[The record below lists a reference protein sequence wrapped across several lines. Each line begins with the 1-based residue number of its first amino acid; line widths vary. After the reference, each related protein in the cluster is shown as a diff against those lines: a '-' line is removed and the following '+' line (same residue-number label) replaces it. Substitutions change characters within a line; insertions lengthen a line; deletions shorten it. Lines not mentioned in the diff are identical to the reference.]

1 MSEFWENHK
10 LTVFAVIALAIATFA
25 SVIVVPETQQVVIIR
40 TGDPVRTYNRYL
52 PNVPFGQTNTG
63 LRFRIPMFERAQ
75 FIDKRVLDIDM
86 ERQEVLS
93 SDQQRL
99 QVDAYVRYRIIN
111 PIRMVQNAGSEE
123 NVALQLQ
130 PILASVLR
138 QELGR
143 RTFASMLTA
152 ERGAA
157 MSNIR
162 NTLDREARE
171 YGAQVI
177 DVRIKRADLPDGT
190 PLDAAF
196 RRMKSN
202 SPARW
207 CLAGVIVA
215 WGLLACLPSSAA
227 TLEELDALSDVSADE
242 AAGIAAA
249 QAQAESGAY
258 LQALA
263 TLERV
268 LAVHP
273 ESAEARLIHAA
284 YLCQIDDK
292 RGGLVEIGKLKD
304 KRYEDGVLDRAR
316 AMCGRA
322 G

>member
-52 PNVPFGQTNTG
+52 ANVPFGQTNTG

-196 RRMKSN
+196 RRMETNRKQVAETIR
-202 SPARW
+202 ARGFKDAQIVR
-207 CLAGVIVA
+207 AGA
-215 WGLLACLPSSAA
+215 
-227 TLEELDALSDVSADE
+227 DAE
-242 AAGIAAA
+242 AARI
-249 QAQAESGAY
+249 Y
-258 LQALA
+258 
-263 TLERV
+263 
-268 LAVHP
+268 
-273 ESAEARLIHAA
+273 AEAYGKDPDFYDFYRAMQSYRQTFMSGDSQSSIILSPDNE
-284 YLCQIDDK
+284 YLRQF
-292 RGGLVEIGKLKD
+292 RGGN
-304 KRYEDGVLDRAR
+304 R
-316 AMCGRA
+316 
-322 G
+322 